1 MIGAAAHGERLQQPE
16 EARLHAGP
24 PVLLCI
30 QRHRHHLAV
39 GVPDQRQL
47 RAEFSNILDFVNL
60 IFDSISF
67 WLIWQRKR
75 LARHFIIG
83 FSLFNIFIGTAFN
96 IATGHF
102 SLVGQLFSCTPDL
115 ILLAYFL
122 TSRRAKAV
130 LTQPF
135 DAEVKQR
142 ELAAGPGLLPASRPG
157 RSGATSSFTSA
168 CSAWWDT
175 GWAAYCTLIRF
186 GMIPGT
192 YGHPESGRIGSTPS
206 SCTGSEPWRACFCC
220 TPSRTSLKKRIR
232 SRVVPLLI
240 SFVVNARLHDHR
252 TGHGMVNQPGLTASC
267 PMGLLDMFCNHGQ
280 VCLQNAIAFGVVA
293 TLMTW
298 VIYPALEQLLSK
310 GPSRDGMNIAFIA
323 VTVGFCILIF
333 LYYVNVALPTRRR
346 RRCRLL
352 GRNLDELSSS
362 YDSEAA
368 GYQDDPASMPI
379 LSQRRRA
386 VRLRARLFGVLAE
399 PGMPWCVLSFHLS
412 VLGHWMEIVYCS
424 FMNVFGIVDDSL
436 SNETT
441 RCTVFVYGVVYALV
455 LMPLKTALVA
465 GAPPRQRRDPV
476 LRRHRGAV
484 HALRTAAGFMLKP
497 AERRRRI
504 PVVGQLTLHSALLP
518 GMLRKRP
525 RAA

>member
-1 MIGAAAHGERLQQPE
+1 MRATPSGTRAASIDPSSVIGAAAHGKDFSNPKKLGFMRVLQFFF
-16 EARLHAGP
+16 AFN
-24 PVLLCI
+24 VIVTISLLAFLI
-30 QRHRHHLAV
+30 KGSYEL
-39 GVPDQRQL
+39 
-47 RAEFSNILDFVNL
+47 EFSNILDFVNL

-142 ELAAGPGLLPASRPG
+142 ELAKDLDCYQPRTWAFWRNIIIYFCVFSVVGH
-157 RSGATSSFTSA
+157 
-168 CSAWWDT
+168 WME
-175 GWAAYCTLIRF
+175 AAYCTLIRF

-192 YGHPESGRIGSTPS
+192 YDPNSQIWSDWLYPFIVYGFGAV
-206 SCTGSEPWRACFCC
+206 ACVLLLYPVKNF
-220 TPSRTSLKKRIR
+220 LEKRIR

-240 SFVVNARLHDHR
+240 SFVVNALVC
-252 TGHGMVNQPGLTASC
+252 TTIELVMGLMVNQPGPDGKLPLWDYS
-267 PMGLLDMFCNHGQ
+267 DMFCNFMGQ

-310 GPSRDGMNIAFIA
+310 VPRDGMNIAFIA

-333 LYYVNVALPTRRR
+333 LYYVNVALPD
-346 RRCRLL
+346 
-352 GRNLDELSSS
+352 LDDADDAGSSDATSIELSSS

-368 GYQDDPASMPI
+368 G
-379 LSQRRRA
+379 
-386 VRLRARLFGVLAE
+386 
-399 PGMPWCVLSFHLS
+399 
-412 VLGHWMEIVYCS
+412 
-424 FMNVFGIVDDSL
+424 
-436 SNETT
+436 
-441 RCTVFVYGVVYALV
+441 
-455 LMPLKTALVA
+455 
-465 GAPPRQRRDPV
+465 
-476 LRRHRGAV
+476 
-484 HALRTAAGFMLKP
+484 
-497 AERRRRI
+497 
-504 PVVGQLTLHSALLP
+504 
-518 GMLRKRP
+518 
-525 RAA
+525 

>member
-1 MIGAAAHGERLQQPE
+1 MAKDFSNPKKLGFMRVLQFFF
-16 EARLHAGP
+16 AFN
-24 PVLLCI
+24 VIVTISLLAFLI
-30 QRHRHHLAV
+30 KGSYEL
-39 GVPDQRQL
+39 
-47 RAEFSNILDFVNL
+47 EFSNILDFVNL

-142 ELAAGPGLLPASRPG
+142 ELAKDLDCYQPRTWAFWRNIIIYFCVFSVVGH
-157 RSGATSSFTSA
+157 
-168 CSAWWDT
+168 WME
-175 GWAAYCTLIRF
+175 AAYCTLIRF

-192 YGHPESGRIGSTPS
+192 GTRTPRSGRIGSTPS
-206 SCTGSEPWRACFCC
+206 SCTDSGAMACVLLLYPVKNF
-220 TPSRTSLKKRIR
+220 LEKRIHCR
-232 SRVVPLLI
+232 RGRHLLI
-240 SFVVNARLHDHR
+240 SFVVNALVC
-252 TGHGMVNQPGLTASC
+252 TTIELVMGLMVNQPGPDGKLPLWDYS
-267 PMGLLDMFCNHGQ
+267 DMFCNFMGQ

-310 GPSRDGMNIAFIA
+310 VPRDGMNIAFIA

-333 LYYVNVALPTRRR
+333 LYYVNVALPD
-346 RRCRLL
+346 
-352 GRNLDELSSS
+352 LDDADDAGSSDATSIELSSS

-368 GYQDDPASMPI
+368 G
-379 LSQRRRA
+379 
-386 VRLRARLFGVLAE
+386 
-399 PGMPWCVLSFHLS
+399 
-412 VLGHWMEIVYCS
+412 
-424 FMNVFGIVDDSL
+424 
-436 SNETT
+436 
-441 RCTVFVYGVVYALV
+441 
-455 LMPLKTALVA
+455 
-465 GAPPRQRRDPV
+465 
-476 LRRHRGAV
+476 
-484 HALRTAAGFMLKP
+484 
-497 AERRRRI
+497 
-504 PVVGQLTLHSALLP
+504 
-518 GMLRKRP
+518 
-525 RAA
+525 

>member
-1 MIGAAAHGERLQQPE
+1 MAKDFSNPKKLGFMRVLQFFF
-16 EARLHAGP
+16 AFN
-24 PVLLCI
+24 VIVTISLLAFLI
-30 QRHRHHLAV
+30 KGSYEL
-39 GVPDQRQL
+39 
-47 RAEFSNILDFVNL
+47 EFSNILDFVNL

-142 ELAAGPGLLPASRPG
+142 ELAKDLDCYQPRTWAFWRNIIIYFCVFSVVGH
-157 RSGATSSFTSA
+157 
-168 CSAWWDT
+168 WME
-175 GWAAYCTLIRF
+175 AAYCTLIRF

-192 YGHPESGRIGSTPS
+192 YDPNSQIWSDWLYPFIVYGFGAV
-206 SCTGSEPWRACFCC
+206 ACVLLLYPVKNF
-220 TPSRTSLKKRIR
+220 LEKRIR

-240 SFVVNARLHDHR
+240 SFVVNALVC
-252 TGHGMVNQPGLTASC
+252 TAIELVMGLMVNQPGPDGKLPLWDYS
-267 PMGLLDMFCNHGQ
+267 DMFCNFMGQ

-310 GPSRDGMNIAFIA
+310 VPRDGMNIAFIA

-333 LYYVNVALPTRRR
+333 LYYVNVATQPR
-346 RRCRLL
+346 
-352 GRNLDELSSS
+352 SSS
-362 YDSEAA
+362 
-368 GYQDDPASMPI
+368 
-379 LSQRRRA
+379 
-386 VRLRARLFGVLAE
+386 
-399 PGMPWCVLSFHLS
+399 
-412 VLGHWMEIVYCS
+412 
-424 FMNVFGIVDDSL
+424 
-436 SNETT
+436 
-441 RCTVFVYGVVYALV
+441 
-455 LMPLKTALVA
+455 
-465 GAPPRQRRDPV
+465 
-476 LRRHRGAV
+476 
-484 HALRTAAGFMLKP
+484 RTATIL
-497 AERRRRI
+497 
-504 PVVGQLTLHSALLP
+504 
-518 GMLRKRP
+518 KRP
-525 RAA
+525 ARTTQRPCPFSPKKTSGTATSPAPSRSGGTWPCTSACSAWWDTGWRSSTARS

>member
-1 MIGAAAHGERLQQPE
+1 MAKDFSNPKKLGFMRVLQFFF
-16 EARLHAGP
+16 AFN
-24 PVLLCI
+24 VIVTISLLAFLI
-30 QRHRHHLAV
+30 KGSYEL
-39 GVPDQRQL
+39 
-47 RAEFSNILDFVNL
+47 EFSNILDFVNL

-142 ELAAGPGLLPASRPG
+142 ELAKDLDCYQPRTWAFWRNIIIYFCVFSVVGH
-157 RSGATSSFTSA
+157 
-168 CSAWWDT
+168 WME
-175 GWAAYCTLIRF
+175 AAYCTLIRF

-192 YGHPESGRIGSTPS
+192 YDPNSQIWSDWLYPFIVYGFGAV
-206 SCTGSEPWRACFCC
+206 ACVLLLYPVKNF
-220 TPSRTSLKKRIR
+220 LEKRIR

-240 SFVVNARLHDHR
+240 SFVVNALVC
-252 TGHGMVNQPGLTASC
+252 TAIELVMGLMVNQPGPDGKLPLWDYS
-267 PMGLLDMFCNHGQ
+267 DMFCNFMGQ

-310 GPSRDGMNIAFIA
+310 VPRDGMNIAFIA

-333 LYYVNVALPTRRR
+333 LY
-346 RRCRLL
+346 
-352 GRNLDELSSS
+352 S
-362 YDSEAA
+362 
-368 GYQDDPASMPI
+368 
-379 LSQRRRA
+379 
-386 VRLRARLFGVLAE
+386 
-399 PGMPWCVLSFHLS
+399 
-412 VLGHWMEIVYCS
+412 
-424 FMNVFGIVDDSL
+424 
-436 SNETT
+436 
-441 RCTVFVYGVVYALV
+441 
-455 LMPLKTALVA
+455 
-465 GAPPRQRRDPV
+465 
-476 LRRHRGAV
+476 
-484 HALRTAAGFMLKP
+484 RTATIL
-497 AERRRRI
+497 
-504 PVVGQLTLHSALLP
+504 
-518 GMLRKRP
+518 KRP
-525 RAA
+525 ARTTQRPCPFPPKKTSGTATSPAPSRSGGTWPCTSACSACWDIGWRSSTARS

>member
-1 MIGAAAHGERLQQPE
+1 MAKDFSNPKKLGFMRVLQFFF
-16 EARLHAGP
+16 AFN
-24 PVLLCI
+24 VIVTISLLAFLI
-30 QRHRHHLAV
+30 KGSYEL
-39 GVPDQRQL
+39 
-47 RAEFSNILDFVNL
+47 EFSNILDFVNL

-142 ELAAGPGLLPASRPG
+142 ELAKDLDCYQPRTWAFWRNIIIYFCVFSVVGH
-157 RSGATSSFTSA
+157 
-168 CSAWWDT
+168 WME
-175 GWAAYCTLIRF
+175 AAYCTLIRF

-192 YGHPESGRIGSTPS
+192 YDPNSQIWSDWLYPLIVYGFGAV
-206 SCTGSEPWRACFCC
+206 ACVLLLYPVKNF
-220 TPSRTSLKKRIR
+220 LEKRIR

-240 SFVVNARLHDHR
+240 SFVVNALVC
-252 TGHGMVNQPGLTASC
+252 TTIELVMGLMVNQPGPDGKLPLWDYS
-267 PMGLLDMFCNHGQ
+267 DMFCNFMGQ

-310 GPSRDGMNIAFIA
+310 VPRDGMNIAFIA

-333 LYYVNVALPTRRR
+333 LYYVNVALPD
-346 RRCRLL
+346 
-352 GRNLDELSSS
+352 LDDADDAGSSDATSIELSSS

-368 GYQDDPASMPI
+368 G
-379 LSQRRRA
+379 
-386 VRLRARLFGVLAE
+386 
-399 PGMPWCVLSFHLS
+399 
-412 VLGHWMEIVYCS
+412 
-424 FMNVFGIVDDSL
+424 
-436 SNETT
+436 
-441 RCTVFVYGVVYALV
+441 
-455 LMPLKTALVA
+455 
-465 GAPPRQRRDPV
+465 
-476 LRRHRGAV
+476 
-484 HALRTAAGFMLKP
+484 
-497 AERRRRI
+497 
-504 PVVGQLTLHSALLP
+504 
-518 GMLRKRP
+518 
-525 RAA
+525 